1 MKILDEIREHKD
13 FARFLRMF
21 SFTVCV
27 WILGLCVMGSA
38 MSVSAGFKERMSETS
53 SVISAAQKIMSAPSY
68 GTQEKEPITE
78 ISEIA
83 SDLGIKEGISQLGVS
98 PSGLVFEVGGLDTE
112 SFSKLVSTISERGF
126 SVKSCE
132 ARVLSLGKKSPSIK
146 ATFVIGA
153 DPDENT
159 GNS

>member
-1 MKILDEIREHKD
+1 MKMLDEIREHKD
-13 FARFLRMF
+13 FARFLRLS
-21 SFTVCV
+21 SFTACV

-38 MSVSAGFKERMSETS
+38 MSVSAGYKERISEAS
-53 SVISAAQKIMSAPSY
+53 LVISAAKKVMSAPSY
-68 GTQEKEPITE
+68 GTSGKEPITE

-83 SDLGIKEGISQLGVS
+83 SGLGIKEDISQLGIS

-112 SFSKLVSTISERGF
+112 SFSKLVSMISEKGF

-132 ARVLSLGKKSPSIK
+132 TRVLSSGKKPVSIK